1 MKLRRIISLILLAV
15 YLTAGGGYA
24 LSVTLCHCS
33 HSEHF
38 QEFHAPKHHCCSAC
52 LSAHKSAENEAA
64 EAIVDNSCGCS
75 HNHSNEITLYDIPR
89 SVSTL
94 DIPVEHIAII
104 TPLDHHEV
112 ECDNIIALLGDRR
125 NTPLAE
131 SPERATSALRAPPV
145 FV

>member
-1 MKLRRIISLILLAV
+1 MKLRRIISLLLLAV

-52 LSAHKSAENEAA
+52 HTAHKSTENRAS
-64 EAIVDNSCGCS
+64 ISVIDSSCDCL
-75 HNHSNEITLYDIPR
+75 HNHSNEITLYDVPR

-94 DIPVEHIAII
+94 DTPVEHIA
-104 TPLDHHEV
+104 TTTSLDLYEV
-112 ECDNIIALLGDRR
+112 VYDNIISLLGDRR
-125 NTPLAE
+125 NTPLTD